1 VALYR
6 ALDPDR
12 ARWKGVMSLEKYRLD
27 RIVIQGQE
35 SSVYEAVRAMESNHI
50 GLVVVAEHGRVTGTL
65 TDRDVALRVVGFQ
78 LDPTETRL
86 KDVMTPDPATL
97 PIEASERQALELM
110 RDRHVRRIPLLENGA
125 VVGLVTAD
133 DLLLSRTAD
142 LDVLREVIRAQ
153 LAEPAAFKPRGEL
166 HPTRPARYVGHTAA
180 DRSWA
185 KVARAEQKTAEAL
198 RLVQATTHLE
208 TTEQAMLALDVVVS
222 GLVRRVTPGEAKDML
237 AQLPSE
243 LRERWLNLPAGPDRD
258 VTRESMVRELAERLD
273 IHARAADDLARAVG
287 LALSALISEGEL
299 DDLRHQLPK
308 AMRELL

>member
-1 VALYR
+1 
-6 ALDPDR
+6 
-12 ARWKGVMSLEKYRLD
+12 
-27 RIVIQGQE
+27 
-35 SSVYEAVRAMESNHI
+35 
-50 GLVVVAEHGRVTGTL
+50 
-65 TDRDVALRVVGFQ
+65 
-78 LDPTETRL
+78 
-86 KDVMTPDPATL
+86 
-97 PIEASERQALELM
+97 
-110 RDRHVRRIPLLENGA
+110 
-125 VVGLVTAD
+125 
-133 DLLLSRTAD
+133 
-142 LDVLREVIRAQ
+142 
-153 LAEPAAFKPRGEL
+153 
-166 HPTRPARYVGHTAA
+166 
-180 DRSWA
+180 
-185 KVARAEQKTAEAL
+185 L